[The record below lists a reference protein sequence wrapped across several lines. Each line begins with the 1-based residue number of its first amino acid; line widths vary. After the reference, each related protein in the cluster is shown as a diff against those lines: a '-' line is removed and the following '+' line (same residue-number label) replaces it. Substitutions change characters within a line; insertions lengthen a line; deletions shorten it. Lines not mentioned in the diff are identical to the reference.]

1 MIQENEIRAQLV
13 EYLSGNRGLD
23 EFEDWFVQRS
33 WNMHRDSSPD
43 AQRLASQVELA
54 LSEFN
59 NDDITEAALR
69 ERMRSLASTHIVSFS
84 PVQESG
90 SVTYTS
96 NSSVQIPLVGLQVSA
111 VSVS

>member
-1 MIQENEIRAQLV
+1 MIQENDIRARLV
-13 EYLSGNRGLD
+13 EYLSGNQSLD
-23 EFEDWFVQRS
+23 EFEDWFVQQS
-33 WNMHRDSSPD
+33 WNMHQDSKAD

-69 ERMRSLASTHIVSFS
+69 SWMQRLASTHIVSFS
-84 PVQESG
+84 PAQESG

-96 NSSVQIPLVGLQVSA
+96 NSSVQIPLVGLQVLG